1 MNLLTLGGILLQIA
15 FILIITFYILNQIKM
30 ETVVENKEDQP
41 NQENQDMTDEQENT
55 EQRQQ

>member
-41 NQENQDMTDEQENT
+41 N
-55 EQRQQ
+55 